1 MDLSRYV
8 PIVIVLFLMLL
19 LLATAFSPNI
29 TRESVDI
36 KVEGVEIPSTFHC
49 YKDTKEGKLRR
60 IVCEPIIK

>member
-8 PIVIVLFLMLL
+8 PIVITLFGMLL
-19 LLATAFSPNI
+19 IITIIFSPDI
-29 TRESVDI
+29 TRELVDI

-49 YKDTKEGKLRR
+49 YKDTKEGSLRR